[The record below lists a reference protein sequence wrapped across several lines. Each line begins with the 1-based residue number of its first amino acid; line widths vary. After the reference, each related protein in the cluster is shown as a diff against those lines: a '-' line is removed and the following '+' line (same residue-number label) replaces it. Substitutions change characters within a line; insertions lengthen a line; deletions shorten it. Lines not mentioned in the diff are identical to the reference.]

1 MYVHSAVRTIGR
13 FLPSLTALLSL
24 VARRLTE
31 SVASNSNFT
40 FALHRHCSRI
50 KSRRHGS
57 SGIRAIASARA
68 VPRLTAR
75 VQRYG
80 IRLDSLPPLS
90 DHPST
95 PSPSPPT
102 RTADTT
108 QLKPALAT
116 FSDHSRLSMHTC
128 EQGRDRYRRV
138 QRCRAIWFVSPA
150 AASPRYQRWPGPAR
164 GRTLLLCSLS
174 SFTASCSARQIA
186 PFQKHTHRNRNTHT
200 RKGVEEC
207 VARDS
212 KPKIL
217 NPNHG
222 ASSRSSL
229 SRGPEEDEEKGEGF
243 IQNRTRARRD
253 S

>member
-150 AASPRYQRWPGPAR
+150 AASPRYQRWRGPPRGPA
-164 GRTLLLCSLS
+164 LLLCSCLPSLNRAVPVKEPLS
-174 SFTASCSARQIA
+174 ETH
-186 PFQKHTHRNRNTHT
+186 PHPQKHLHAYMC
-200 RKGVEEC
+200 VEEC
-207 VARDS
+207 VARNS
-212 KPKIL
+212 KPKVL
-217 NPNHG
+217 NPKHG
-222 ASSRSSL
+222 A
-229 SRGPEEDEEKGEGF
+229 
-243 IQNRTRARRD
+243 
-253 S
+253 